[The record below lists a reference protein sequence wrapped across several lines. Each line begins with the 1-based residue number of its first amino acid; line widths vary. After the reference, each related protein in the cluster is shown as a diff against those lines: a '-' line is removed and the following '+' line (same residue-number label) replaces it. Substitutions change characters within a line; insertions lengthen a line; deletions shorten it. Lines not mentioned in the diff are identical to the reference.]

1 MVIFERTPRE
11 EGLFIDFLISK
22 KLNESTI
29 SQYMFRYRQFPFP
42 INQQNV
48 NHYLSKHPSQVPY
61 YFVKT
66 LLEYKG
72 LSRVI
77 DVPKITGH
85 KEERLPEKLD
95 YEQVQKIREGIY
107 QKDKLLGLMFD
118 VQQQA
123 TLRRSELVSIK
134 YDDFDWKTWDM
145 DRNKSLRLKIMGK
158 GRRERMVKIS
168 PALAKKLDEYITPRE
183 LSGYYKTEKRLYPC
197 TPHSWYDTLRK
208 VSEETIGIKIRSH
221 SIRKYGAT
229 QYWNTG
235 MVNIIDLRNI
245 LGHKDISTT
254 QRYIQDDP
262 EVSLNKIGSILEAGE
277 K

>member
-1 MVIFERTPRE
+1 MAVIERTPRE
-11 EGLFIDFLISK
+11 EGLFIDYLISR
-22 KLNESTI
+22 KLNKSTI
-29 SQYMFRYRQFPFP
+29 NQYMFRYRQFPFP
-42 INQQNV
+42 VNQQTV
-48 NHYLSKHPSQVPY
+48 NYYLSKHPNQVPY
-61 YFVKT
+61 YFVKV

-72 LSRVI
+72 LNKVI
-77 DVPKITGH
+77 DIPRITGH

-95 YEQVQKIREGIY
+95 YEQVQKIRDGMY

-118 VQQQA
+118 IQQQA

-134 YDDFDWKTWDM
+134 IDDFEWKTWNM
-145 DRNKSLRLKIMGK
+145 DRTKSLRLKILGK

-168 PALAKKLDEYITPRE
+168 PTLAKSLDGYITPRE
-183 LSGYYKTEKRLYPC
+183 LAGYYNVEKRLYPY
-197 TPHSWYDTLRK
+197 TSEAWYNTLRK
-208 VSEETIGIKIRSH
+208 VSDETIGIKIKSH

-235 MVNIIDLRNI
+235 IVNIIDLRNI

-262 EVSLNKIGSILEAGE
+262 EVSLNKIGDILEHQ
-277 K
+277 KQ